1 VSPATIRKRT
11 TKSGEARFQVLY
23 RRGGRGYPIETA
35 GTFRTQRDA
44 KLRRDLVAG
53 WIAQGLDPQVELAKT
68 SAPRAARLTFAQW
81 ADRYV
86 SSRIDYA
93 AETTKNVNSHLK
105 KIRGCALADSPI
117 DEIIVADL
125 QELAAAWAAT
135 MKPSSLARYFGTVRR
150 IFDFADIDPNPAR
163 DKRINLPSIVQ
174 DEVNPPTAGHFL
186 SMLEAMPSRYWL
198 PLVVAEQTAMRIGE
212 ICSLE
217 WGDVD
222 EQAHRFRLRGG
233 ATKSRRP
240 RWAQLPEWLMAIVAD
255 TLPRE
260 DRTAQRLVFPGM
272 SADVAKNAMARAC
285 RTAGIPV
292 YSPHD
297 LRHRR
302 LSLWHND
309 GVPARELADRA
320 GHARASMT
328 LDVYSHVMPVD
339 EVPVERLER
348 LLVMSR

>member
-93 AETTKNVNSHLK
+93 AETTQNVKSHLK

-117 DEIIVADL
+117 DEITVADL

-150 IFDFADIDPNPAR
+150 IFDFADIEPNPAR

-198 PLVVAEQTAMRIGE
+198 PLTVAEQTGMRIGE

-217 WGDVD
+217 WR
-222 EQAHRFRLRGG
+222 A
-233 ATKSRRP
+233 